1 MSRNQKSPL
10 IPKVRK
16 EDKERVLINVPADVG
31 ADARLYAEYLNGD
44 LSYVFTEALRY
55 TVRRDG
61 AFREWRKS
69 SKLRTPS
76 PAADV
81 PVMPVPSEK
90 TTTPGEP
97 SVVAQPEPTV
107 LPRKPRIA

>member
-55 TVRRDG
+55 TSSRDA
-61 AFREWRKS
+61 AFQAWRKTG
-69 SKLRTPS
+69 RPQTTP
-76 PAADV
+76 PAGAPVDAPADKASASADL
-81 PVMPVPSEK
+81 PVTAQHEP
-90 TTTPGEP
+90 TTPGRRP
-97 SVVAQPEPTV
+97 KVA
-107 LPRKPRIA
+107 